1 MYTRIYIPYRVYFL
15 RETSSKLL
23 KKSPISRTYSFRRER
38 SRNKTRK
45 FFLSW
50 LVEFSERLCAKFSFI
65 KRKKKRRYRK
75 RYPIVENKIFAAR
88 YELYIAIFIY
98 DAMIDRPTDDPLAWA
113 WFHWATL
120 KKEGKQRKVVF
131 VREIKRKKQ
140 RKRKRTRLT
149 KLKLIRE

>member
-38 SRNKTRK
+38 SRNKMRK
-45 FFLSW
+45 SFLSW
-50 LVEFSERLCAKFSFI
+50 LVEFSERLC
-65 KRKKKRRYRK
+65 
-75 RYPIVENKIFAAR
+75 
-88 YELYIAIFIY
+88 IFIY
-98 DAMIDRPTDDPLAWA
+98 QKKKDGIENDIPSLKIKYSRLVIYCDFYLRCDDWSSDGLIRSREHDSTELRWKRRENKGK
-113 WFHWATL
+113 WCLFEKL
-120 KKEGKQRKVVF
+120 KK
-131 VREIKRKKQ
+131 KKQ

>member
-1 MYTRIYIPYRVYFL
+1 MYTRIYIYRVYFL

-38 SRNKTRK
+38 SRNKMRK
-45 FFLSW
+45 SFLSW
-50 LVEFSERLCAKFSFI
+50 LVEFSERLC
-65 KRKKKRRYRK
+65 
-75 RYPIVENKIFAAR
+75 
-88 YELYIAIFIY
+88 IFIY
-98 DAMIDRPTDDPLAWA
+98 QKKKDGIENDIPSLKIKYSRLVMSYILRFLSTMRWLIVRRIDPLAWA